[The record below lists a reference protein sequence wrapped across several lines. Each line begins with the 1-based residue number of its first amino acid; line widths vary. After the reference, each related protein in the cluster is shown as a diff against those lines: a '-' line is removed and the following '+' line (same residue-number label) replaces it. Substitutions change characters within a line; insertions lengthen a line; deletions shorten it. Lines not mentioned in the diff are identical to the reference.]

1 MSRDYQGRIFAG
13 LLIIVIGVIFLL
25 GSLDKIDVGDL
36 IADYWPLILI
46 AIGLWHL
53 LAHNF
58 RQVGTGLILI
68 AVGSVFMLIKWGIL
82 GTNFWSVF
90 WPVLIIAVGLWILLK
105 PRFKGYSGKIPEIKE
120 NDLDAFVIFS
130 GIKRRVESKEFRGGK
145 ATALFGG
152 VEIDFYDAKLA
163 GDQAT
168 IDLTAMFGGVDV
180 RVPRNWKIV
189 VDSHAILGGVDDKH
203 RPDSSGQV
211 EATLFIKATAIFG
224 GIDIK
229 N

>member
-1 MSRDYQGRIFAG
+1 MTRDYQGRIFAG
-13 LLIIVIGVIFLL
+13 ILIIVIGVIFLL
-25 GSLDKIDVGDL
+25 GSLDRIDVGDL
-36 IADYWPLILI
+36 ITDYWPLILI
-46 AIGLWHL
+46 AVGLWHL

-82 GTNFWSVF
+82 STNFWSVF

-105 PRFKGYSGKIPEIKE
+105 PRFKGYSGKVPEIKDD
-120 NDLDAFVIFS
+120 DLDAFVMFA
-130 GIKRRVESKEFRGGK
+130 GINRRLESKEFRGGK

-152 VEIDFYDAKLA
+152 IELDFANAKLA
-163 GDQAT
+163 GNQAT
-168 IDLTAMFGGVDV
+168 VDLTAMFGGIEV
-180 RVPRNWKIV
+180 RVPRNWKVV
-189 VDSHAILGGVDDKH
+189 VDSHAILGGVEDKH
-203 RPDSSGQV
+203 RPDSPEQS

>member
-1 MSRDYQGRIFAG
+1 MAKDYQGRIFAG

-36 IADYWPLILI
+36 ISDYWPMILI
-46 AIGLWHL
+46 AVGLWHL

-68 AVGSVFMLIKWGIL
+68 TVGSVFMLIEWGVL

-90 WPVLIIAVGLWILLK
+90 WPILIIAVGLWILLK
-105 PRFKGYSGKIPEIKE
+105 PRFKGYAGKIPEIKE
-120 NDLDAFVIFS
+120 NDLDAFVIFA

-145 ATALFGG
+145 ATAMFGG
-152 VEIDFYDAKLA
+152 IELDFYEAKLV
-163 GDQAT
+163 GNQAT
-168 IDLTAMFGGVDV
+168 IDLTAMFGGIDV
-180 RVPRNWKIV
+180 RVPRTWKVI

-203 RPDSSGQV
+203 RPDSTDKI

>member
-25 GSLDKIDVGDL
+25 GSLDKIDVGDIL
-36 IADYWPLILI
+36 SDYWPLILI

-105 PRFKGYSGKIPEIKE
+105 PRFKGYTGKIPEIKE
-120 NDLDAFVIFS
+120 NDLDAFVIFA
-130 GIKRRVESKEFRGGK
+130 GIKRRVESQEFRGGK

-152 VEIDFYDAKLA
+152 VELDLYNAKLA
-163 GDQAT
+163 EGQAT
-168 IDLTAMFGGVDV
+168 VDLTAMFGGIEV
-180 RVPRNWKIV
+180 RVPRTWKVV

-203 RPDSSGQV
+203 ITESPEKI

-224 GIDIK
+224 GIEIK

>member
-1 MSRDYQGRIFAG
+1 MARDYQGRIFAG
-13 LLIIVIGVIFLL
+13 LLIIVIGALFLL
-25 GSLDKIDVGDL
+25 GNLGRVDVGDL

-53 LAHNF
+53 MAHNF
-58 RQVGTGLILI
+58 RQLGTGLILI
-68 AVGSVFMLIKWGIL
+68 VIGCIFLLIKWDIL
-82 GTNFWSVF
+82 GVSFWKVF
-90 WPVLIIAVGLWILLK
+90 WPALIIAVGLWILLK
-105 PRFKGYSGKIPEIKE
+105 PRFRGFEGKVPEIKE
-120 NDLDAFVIFS
+120 DDLDAFVIFA
-130 GIKRRVESKEFRGGK
+130 GINRRLESKEFRGGK

-152 VEIDFYDAKLA
+152 IELDFTSAKLA
-163 GDQAT
+163 GNQAT
-168 IDLTAMFGGVDV
+168 VDLTAMFGGIDI
-180 RVPRNWKIV
+180 RVPRNWKVV

-203 RPDSSGQV
+203 RTESEEQI

>member
-1 MSRDYQGRIFAG
+1 MARDYQGRVFAG

-25 GSLDKIDVGDL
+25 GSLDKINVWDL
-36 IADYWPLILI
+36 VSDYWPLILV
-46 AIGLWHL
+46 AVGVWHIL
-53 LAHNF
+53 SHNF

-68 AVGSVFMLIKWGIL
+68 AIGSVFMLIEWGVI
-82 GTNFWSVF
+82 GTSFWSVF
-90 WPVLIIAVGLWILLK
+90 WPVLIIAVGLWILLR

-120 NDLDAFVIFS
+120 NDLDAFVIFA

-145 ATALFGG
+145 ATAMFGG
-152 VEIDFYDAKLA
+152 VELDFYDAKLA
-163 GDQAT
+163 GNQAT
-168 IDLTAMFGGVDV
+168 IDLTAMFGGIDV

-203 RPDSSGQV
+203 RPEPEDRI

-224 GIDIK
+224 GVDIK

>member
-1 MSRDYQGRIFAG
+1 MARDYQGRIFAG
-13 LLIIVIGVIFLL
+13 ILIIVIGVIFLL
-25 GSLDKIDVGDL
+25 GSLDKVDVGDL
-36 IADYWPLILI
+36 ISEYWPLILI
-46 AIGLWHL
+46 AVGLWHI

-68 AVGSVFMLIKWGIL
+68 TIGSVFMLINLGIL

-105 PRFKGYSGKIPEIKE
+105 PRFKGFEGKVPEIKDD
-120 NDLDAFVIFS
+120 DLDAFVMFA
-130 GIKRRVESKEFRGGK
+130 GINRRLESKEFRGGK

-152 VEIDFYDAKLA
+152 IELDFYNAKLA
-163 GDQAT
+163 GNQAT
-168 IDLTAMFGGVDV
+168 VDLTAMFGGIDV
-180 RVPRNWKIV
+180 RVPRNWKVV

-203 RPDSSGQV
+203 RTESPDQI
-211 EATLFIKATAIFG
+211 EATLLIKATAIFG

>member
-1 MSRDYQGRIFAG
+1 MARDYQGRIFAG
-13 LLIIVIGVIFLL
+13 LLIIVIGALFLL
-25 GSLDKIDVGDL
+25 GNLGRVDVGDL

-53 LAHNF
+53 MAHNF
-58 RQVGTGLILI
+58 RQLGTGLILI
-68 AVGSVFMLIKWGIL
+68 VIGCIFLLIKWDIL
-82 GTNFWSVF
+82 GVSFWKVF
-90 WPVLIIAVGLWILLK
+90 WPALIIAVGLWILLK
-105 PRFKGYSGKIPEIKE
+105 PRFRGFEGKVPEIKE
-120 NDLDAFVIFS
+120 DDLDAFVIFA
-130 GIKRRVESKEFRGGK
+130 GINRRLESKEFRGGK

-152 VEIDFYDAKLA
+152 IELDFTSPKLA
-163 GDQAT
+163 GNQAT
-168 IDLTAMFGGVDV
+168 VDLTAMFGGIDI
-180 RVPRNWKIV
+180 RVPRNWKVV

-203 RPDSSGQV
+203 RTESEEQI

>member
-1 MSRDYQGRIFAG
+1 MARDYQGRIFAG
-13 LLIIVIGVIFLL
+13 ILIIVIGVIFLL
-25 GSLDKIDVGDL
+25 GSLDRIDVGDL
-36 IADYWPLILI
+36 LSDYWPLILI
-46 AIGLWHL
+46 AVGLWHL

-68 AVGSVFMLIKWGIL
+68 TVGSVFMLNKWGIL

-90 WPVLIIAVGLWILLK
+90 WPVIIIAVGLWILLK
-105 PRFKGYSGKIPEIKE
+105 PRFKGYSGRIPEIKDD
-120 NDLDAFVIFS
+120 DLDAFVIFA
-130 GIKRRVESKEFRGGK
+130 GITRRLESKEFRGGK

-152 VEIDFYDAKLA
+152 IELDFTGAKLA
-163 GDQAT
+163 GNEAT
-168 IDLTAMFGGVDV
+168 IDLTAMFGGIEV
-180 RVPRNWKIV
+180 RVPRNWKVV

-203 RPDSSGQV
+203 RTDSPDQI

-224 GIDIK
+224 GVDIK

>member
-1 MSRDYQGRIFAG
+1 MARDYQGRIFAG
-13 LLIIVIGVIFLL
+13 ILIIVIGALFLL
-25 GSLDKIDVGDL
+25 GNLGKVDVGDL
-36 IADYWPLILI
+36 ISDYWPLILI

-68 AVGSVFMLIKWGIL
+68 IIGGVFMLIEWGIL
-82 GTNFWSVF
+82 GVSFWKLF

-105 PRFKGYSGKIPEIKE
+105 PRFKGYTGKVPEIKE
-120 NDLDAFVIFS
+120 DDLDAFVIFA
-130 GIKRRVESKEFRGGK
+130 GINRRLESKEFRGGK

-152 VEIDFYDAKLA
+152 IELDFYNAKLA
-163 GDQAT
+163 GNQAT
-168 IDLTAMFGGVDV
+168 VDLTAMFGGIEI
-180 RVPRNWKIV
+180 RVPRNWKVV

-203 RPDSSGQV
+203 RAESPDQI
-211 EATLFIKATAIFG
+211 ETTLFIKATAILG
-224 GIDIK
+224 GIEIK

>member
-1 MSRDYQGRIFAG
+1 MSKDYQGRIFAG

-36 IADYWPLILI
+36 ISDYWPLILI

-90 WPVLIIAVGLWILLK
+90 WPVLIIAVGLWILIK

-120 NDLDAFVIFS
+120 NDLDAFVIFA
-130 GIKRRVESKEFRGGK
+130 GIKRRIESKEFRGGK
-145 ATALFGG
+145 ATAMFGG
-152 VEIDFYDAKLA
+152 IELDFYDAKLA
-163 GDQAT
+163 GGQAT
-168 IDLTAMFGGVDV
+168 IDLTAMFGGIDV

-203 RPDSSGQV
+203 RPDSADKI